1 MRLRRED
8 DAIDLL
14 TKHVQDQPTDGASLA
29 LLAKIYERR
38 DDWAKVAEFAQRVR
52 AIAPTDQENALLLI
66 KAAFRSGNIELG
78 RKTSS
83 ELLQPTADPTTVNS
97 VLDLWAE
104 DWASAQRIADARRLA
119 GAAVGPQQ
127 RMAYANFLSH
137 YGSPQDAIKIAQP
150 SATLPIRAES
160 AEANAV
166 LADALWRIGRASE
179 AKTRFDAV
187 LAFDPGNA
195 TALRGRSELFLHTA
209 NAAAAVL
216 DAQKLVTVLP
226 NDADDRL
233 LLARAFA
240 AAGNK
245 PWMERTLWTAFQDI
259 PANNHI
265 LAALQSTKK
274 GDSEAIADLNSE
286 FARQRDNKLNR
297 GLL

>member
-1 MRLRRED
+1 M
-8 DAIDLL
+8 
-14 TKHVQDQPTDGASLA
+14 H
-29 LLAKIYERR
+29 
-38 DDWAKVAEFAQRVR
+38 DDW
-52 AIAPTDQENALLLI
+52 P
-66 KAAFRSGNIELG
+66 S
-78 RKTSS
+78 
-83 ELLQPTADPTTVNS
+83 
-97 VLDLWAE
+97 
-104 DWASAQRIADARRLA
+104 
-119 GAAVGPQQ
+119 AVGRQQ

-226 NDADDRL
+226 KDADDRL

-240 AAGNK
+240 AAETSHGWNAHCG
-245 PWMERTLWTAFQDI
+245 PHFRTFRRTIIFS
-259 PANNHI
+259 PPC
-265 LAALQSTKK
+265 SRRRR
-274 GDSEAIADLNSE
+274 AIV
-286 FARQRDNKLNR
+286 RQLPI
-297 GLL
+297 